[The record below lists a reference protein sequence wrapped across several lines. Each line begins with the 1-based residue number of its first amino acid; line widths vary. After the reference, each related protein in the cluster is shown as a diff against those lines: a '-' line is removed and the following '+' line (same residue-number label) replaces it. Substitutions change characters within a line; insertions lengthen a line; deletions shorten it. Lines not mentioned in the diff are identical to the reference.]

1 MKRKLRFRA
10 WNPKE
15 NKFEYLDVLHSHS
28 LGTTLPI
35 PSRGLW
41 DDLKDFEQFI
51 GIVDKNN
58 KYIFEGDL
66 FDAGVGNLYQIYWN
80 DKNAKF
86 SIKSIRTSGK
96 MVGIP
101 KIEILELSQMEIIG
115 NIHENPELL

>member
-51 GIVDKNN
+51 GLVDKNN
-58 KYIFEGDL
+58 KYIFEGD
-66 FDAGVGNLYQIYWN
+66 VV
-80 DKNAKF
+80 KVTMPNASTPEKTIIVEF
-86 SIKSIRTSGK
+86 SINNEIGICGYLFPASDGK
-96 MVGIP
+96 
-101 KIEILELSQMEIIG
+101 QMEIIG